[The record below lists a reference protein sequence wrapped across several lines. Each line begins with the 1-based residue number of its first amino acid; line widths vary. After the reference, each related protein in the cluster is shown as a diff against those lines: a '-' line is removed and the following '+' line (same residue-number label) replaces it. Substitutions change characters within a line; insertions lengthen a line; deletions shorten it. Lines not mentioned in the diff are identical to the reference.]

1 MKGVFGVI
9 GLVVALAIV
18 GLVVKKQLAAQG
30 AMRAPAAA
38 AGASSAGA
46 ASAVPPATVREQSLQ
61 TQQQVRD
68 QVQQLMQQARPM
80 PEGQ

>member
-1 MKGVFGVI
+1 MKSVFGLI

-30 AMRAPAAA
+30 AMMASPAA
-38 AGASSAGA
+38 AGASGAGA
-46 ASAVPPATVREQSLQ
+46 ARATPPATVREQSLQ

-68 QVQQLMQQARPM
+68 QVQQLMQQPRPM